1 MKVNR
6 EDSINFKPQKNS
18 SLMLGIIF
26 VAILGAVLFLLLR
39 SEQTSTK
46 IDSTSASLDDRLS
59 KIEDQLLMLDE
70 VNSDSLIEVGAELQF
85 LDKEIRKL
93 WDLSNKRNKVNIEK
107 LTKSLNELIQKY
119 NKTDKEIDD
128 AIASINT
135 ELNNLTQSIENQPDL
150 SGTVSQSESEI
161 RSLKRQ
167 ILFIEESVQALE
179 AGSIFIVVLPIIL
192 SGMTYNAFNFNRM
205 KEFYIFLILTFV
217 SILIALSLLGVL

>member
-1 MKVNR
+1 MKVSR

-59 KIEDQLLMLDE
+59 KIENQLLMLDE

-128 AIASINT
+128 AIAIINT
-135 ELNNLTQSIENQPDL
+135 ELNNITQLIENQPDL
-150 SGTVSQSESEI
+150 SGTVSQSEIEI

-167 ILFIEESVQALE
+167 LLFIEESVQALE
-179 AGSIFIVVLPIIL
+179 AYRTQNNQILLEIQNSINNEVVID
-192 SGMTYNAFNFNRM
+192 
-205 KEFYIFLILTFV
+205 E
-217 SILIALSLLGVL
+217 

>member
-1 MKVNR
+1 MKVSR

-18 SLMLGIIF
+18 SLMLGMIF
-26 VAILGAVLFLLLR
+26 AAILGSVLFLLLR

-46 IDSTSASLDDRLS
+46 IDSTSASLDERLS

-119 NKTDKEIDD
+119 NKTDREIDD

-135 ELNNLTQSIENQPDL
+135 ELNNLSESIENMPDL
-150 SGTVSQSESEI
+150 SGTVNQSETEI

-179 AGSIFIVVLPIIL
+179 AYRTQNNQILLEIQNSINNDDVVD
-192 SGMTYNAFNFNRM
+192 
-205 KEFYIFLILTFV
+205 E
-217 SILIALSLLGVL
+217 

>member
-1 MKVNR
+1 MKVSR

-59 KIEDQLLMLDE
+59 KIENQLLMLDE

-128 AIASINT
+128 AIAIINT
-135 ELNNLTQSIENQPDL
+135 ELNNITQLIENQPDL
-150 SGTVSQSESEI
+150 SGTVSQSEIEI

-179 AGSIFIVVLPIIL
+179 AYRTQNNQILLEIQNSINNEVVI
-192 SGMTYNAFNFNRM
+192 N
-205 KEFYIFLILTFV
+205 E
-217 SILIALSLLGVL
+217 

>member
-1 MKVNR
+1 MKVSR
-6 EDSINFKPQKNS
+6 EDSINFKPQKNN

-26 VAILGAVLFLLLR
+26 VAILGSVLFLLLR

-59 KIEDQLLMLDE
+59 KIENQLLMLDE

-128 AIASINT
+128 AIAIINT
-135 ELNNLTQSIENQPDL
+135 ELNNITQLIENQPDL
-150 SGTVSQSESEI
+150 SGTVSQSEIEI

-179 AGSIFIVVLPIIL
+179 AYRTQNNQILLEIQNSINNEVVID
-192 SGMTYNAFNFNRM
+192 
-205 KEFYIFLILTFV
+205 E
-217 SILIALSLLGVL
+217 

>member
-1 MKVNR
+1 MKVSR

-26 VAILGAVLFLLLR
+26 VGILGAVLFLLLR

-150 SGTVSQSESEI
+150 SGTVSQSEVEI

-179 AGSIFIVVLPIIL
+179 AYRTQNNQILLEIQNSINNEVVID
-192 SGMTYNAFNFNRM
+192 
-205 KEFYIFLILTFV
+205 E
-217 SILIALSLLGVL
+217 

>member
-1 MKVNR
+1 MKVSR

-150 SGTVSQSESEI
+150 TGTVSQSEAEI

-179 AGSIFIVVLPIIL
+179 AYRTQNNQILLEIQNSINNEVVID
-192 SGMTYNAFNFNRM
+192 
-205 KEFYIFLILTFV
+205 E
-217 SILIALSLLGVL
+217 

>member
-1 MKVNR
+1 MKVSR

-46 IDSTSASLDDRLS
+46 IDSTSASLDERLS

-107 LTKSLNELIQKY
+107 LNKSLNELIQKY
-119 NKTDKEIDD
+119 NKTDREIDD

-135 ELNNLTQSIENQPDL
+135 ELNNLSQSIENMPDL
-150 SGTVSQSESEI
+150 SGTVNQSETEI

-179 AGSIFIVVLPIIL
+179 AYRTQNNQILLEIQNSINNDDVVD
-192 SGMTYNAFNFNRM
+192 
-205 KEFYIFLILTFV
+205 E
-217 SILIALSLLGVL
+217 

>member
-70 VNSDSLIEVGAELQF
+70 VNSDSLIEVGAEIQF

-179 AGSIFIVVLPIIL
+179 AYRTQNNQILLEIQNSINNEVVID
-192 SGMTYNAFNFNRM
+192 
-205 KEFYIFLILTFV
+205 E
-217 SILIALSLLGVL
+217 

>member
-1 MKVNR
+1 MKVSR

-59 KIEDQLLMLDE
+59 KIENQLLMLDE

-128 AIASINT
+128 AIAIINT
-135 ELNNLTQSIENQPDL
+135 ELNNITQLIENQPDL
-150 SGTVSQSESEI
+150 SGTVSQSEIEI
-161 RSLKRQ
+161 RSIKRQ
-167 ILFIEESVQALE
+167 ILFIEESLQALE
-179 AGSIFIVVLPIIL
+179 AYRTQNNQILMEIQNSINNEVVID
-192 SGMTYNAFNFNRM
+192 
-205 KEFYIFLILTFV
+205 E
-217 SILIALSLLGVL
+217 

>member
-1 MKVNR
+1 MKVSR

-46 IDSTSASLDDRLS
+46 IDSTSATLDDRLS
-59 KIEDQLLMLDE
+59 KIENQLLMLDE

-128 AIASINT
+128 AIAIINT
-135 ELNNLTQSIENQPDL
+135 ELNNITQLIENQPDL
-150 SGTVSQSESEI
+150 SGTVSQSEIEI

-179 AGSIFIVVLPIIL
+179 AYRTQNNQILLEIQNSINNEVVID
-192 SGMTYNAFNFNRM
+192 
-205 KEFYIFLILTFV
+205 E
-217 SILIALSLLGVL
+217 

>member
-179 AGSIFIVVLPIIL
+179 AYRTQNNQILLEIQNSINNEDVID
-192 SGMTYNAFNFNRM
+192 
-205 KEFYIFLILTFV
+205 E
-217 SILIALSLLGVL
+217 

>member
-1 MKVNR
+1 MKVSR

-26 VAILGAVLFLLLR
+26 VAILGTVLFLLLR

-46 IDSTSASLDDRLS
+46 IDSTSASLDERLS
-59 KIEDQLLMLDE
+59 KIENQLLMLDE

-128 AIASINT
+128 AIAIINT
-135 ELNNLTQSIENQPDL
+135 ELNNITQVIENQPDL
-150 SGTVSQSESEI
+150 SGTVSQSEIEI

-179 AGSIFIVVLPIIL
+179 AYRTQNNQILLEIQNSINNEVVID
-192 SGMTYNAFNFNRM
+192 
-205 KEFYIFLILTFV
+205 E
-217 SILIALSLLGVL
+217 

>member
-1 MKVNR
+1 MKVSR

-135 ELNNLTQSIENQPDL
+135 ELNNLTQLIENQPDL
-150 SGTVSQSESEI
+150 SGTVSQSEAEI

-179 AGSIFIVVLPIIL
+179 AYRTQNNQILLEIQNSINNEVVID
-192 SGMTYNAFNFNRM
+192 
-205 KEFYIFLILTFV
+205 E
-217 SILIALSLLGVL
+217 

>member
-1 MKVNR
+1 MKVSR

-26 VAILGAVLFLLLR
+26 VVILGAVLFLLLR

-59 KIEDQLLMLDE
+59 KIENQLLMLDE

-128 AIASINT
+128 AIAIINT
-135 ELNNLTQSIENQPDL
+135 ELNNITQLIENQPDL
-150 SGTVSQSESEI
+150 TGTVSQSEIEI

-179 AGSIFIVVLPIIL
+179 AYRTQNNQILLEIQNSINNEVVID
-192 SGMTYNAFNFNRM
+192 
-205 KEFYIFLILTFV
+205 E
-217 SILIALSLLGVL
+217 

>member
-1 MKVNR
+1 MKVSR

-46 IDSTSASLDDRLS
+46 IDSTSALLDDRLS

-150 SGTVSQSESEI
+150 SGTVSQSEAEI

-179 AGSIFIVVLPIIL
+179 AYRTQNNQILLEIQNSINNEVVID
-192 SGMTYNAFNFNRM
+192 
-205 KEFYIFLILTFV
+205 E
-217 SILIALSLLGVL
+217 

>member
-1 MKVNR
+1 MKVSR

-150 SGTVSQSESEI
+150 SGTVSQSEVEI
-161 RSLKRQ
+161 KSLKRQ

-179 AGSIFIVVLPIIL
+179 AYRTQNNQILLEIQNSINNEVVID
-192 SGMTYNAFNFNRM
+192 
-205 KEFYIFLILTFV
+205 E
-217 SILIALSLLGVL
+217 

>member
-1 MKVNR
+1 MKVSR
-6 EDSINFKPQKNS
+6 EDSINFKPKKNS

-59 KIEDQLLMLDE
+59 KIENQLLMLDE

-85 LDKEIRKL
+85 LDKEVRKL

-128 AIASINT
+128 AIAIINT
-135 ELNNLTQSIENQPDL
+135 ELNNITQLIENQPDL
-150 SGTVSQSESEI
+150 SGTVSQSEIEI

-167 ILFIEESVQALE
+167 ILFIEESLQALE
-179 AGSIFIVVLPIIL
+179 AYRTQNNQILLEIQNSINNEVDID
-192 SGMTYNAFNFNRM
+192 
-205 KEFYIFLILTFV
+205 E
-217 SILIALSLLGVL
+217 

>member
-1 MKVNR
+1 MKVSR

-93 WDLSNKRNKVNIEK
+93 WDLSNKRNRVNIEK

-150 SGTVSQSESEI
+150 SGTVSQSEAEI

-179 AGSIFIVVLPIIL
+179 AYRTQNNQILLEIQNSINNEVVID
-192 SGMTYNAFNFNRM
+192 
-205 KEFYIFLILTFV
+205 E
-217 SILIALSLLGVL
+217 

>member
-1 MKVNR
+1 MKVSR

-150 SGTVSQSESEI
+150 SGTVSQSEAEI

-179 AGSIFIVVLPIIL
+179 AYRTQNNQILLEIQNSINNEVVI
-192 SGMTYNAFNFNRM
+192 N
-205 KEFYIFLILTFV
+205 E
-217 SILIALSLLGVL
+217 

>member
-1 MKVNR
+1 MKVSR

-107 LTKSLNELIQKY
+107 LSKSLNELIQKY

-150 SGTVSQSESEI
+150 SGSVSQSEAEI

-179 AGSIFIVVLPIIL
+179 AYRTQNNQILLEIQNSINNEVVID
-192 SGMTYNAFNFNRM
+192 
-205 KEFYIFLILTFV
+205 E
-217 SILIALSLLGVL
+217 

>member
-1 MKVNR
+1 MKVSR

-26 VAILGAVLFLLLR
+26 VVILGAVLFLLLR

-93 WDLSNKRNKVNIEK
+93 WDLSNKRNKVNIER

-128 AIASINT
+128 AIASLNT
-135 ELNNLTQSIENQPDL
+135 ELNNITQLIENMPDL
-150 SGTVSQSESEI
+150 SGTVSQSETEI

-167 ILFIEESVQALE
+167 ILFFEESVQALE
-179 AGSIFIVVLPIIL
+179 AYRTQNNQILLEIQNSINNEVVID
-192 SGMTYNAFNFNRM
+192 
-205 KEFYIFLILTFV
+205 E
-217 SILIALSLLGVL
+217 

>member
-1 MKVNR
+1 MKVSR

-70 VNSDSLIEVGAELQF
+70 VNSDSLIEVGAELQ
-85 LDKEIRKL
+85 
-93 WDLSNKRNKVNIEK
+93 K

-150 SGTVSQSESEI
+150 SGTVSQSEAEI

-179 AGSIFIVVLPIIL
+179 AYRTQNNQILLEIQNSINNEVVID
-192 SGMTYNAFNFNRM
+192 
-205 KEFYIFLILTFV
+205 E
-217 SILIALSLLGVL
+217 

>member
-1 MKVNR
+1 MKVSR

-150 SGTVSQSESEI
+150 SGTVSQSEAEI

-179 AGSIFIVVLPIIL
+179 AYKTQNNQILLEIQNSINNEVVID
-192 SGMTYNAFNFNRM
+192 
-205 KEFYIFLILTFV
+205 E
-217 SILIALSLLGVL
+217 

>member
-1 MKVNR
+1 MKVSR

-59 KIEDQLLMLDE
+59 KIENQLLMLDE

-85 LDKEIRKL
+85 LDKEVRKL

-128 AIASINT
+128 AIAIINT
-135 ELNNLTQSIENQPDL
+135 ELNNITQLIDNQPDL
-150 SGTVSQSESEI
+150 SGTVSQSEIEI

-179 AGSIFIVVLPIIL
+179 AYRTQNNQILLEIQNSINNEVVID
-192 SGMTYNAFNFNRM
+192 
-205 KEFYIFLILTFV
+205 E
-217 SILIALSLLGVL
+217 

>member
-1 MKVNR
+1 MKVSR

-18 SLMLGIIF
+18 SLMLGMIF
-26 VAILGAVLFLLLR
+26 AAILGSVLFLLLR

-46 IDSTSASLDDRLS
+46 IDSTSASLDERLS

-70 VNSDSLIEVGAELQF
+70 VNSDSLIEVGVELQF

-119 NKTDKEIDD
+119 NKTDREIDD

-135 ELNNLTQSIENQPDL
+135 ELNNLSQSIENMPDL
-150 SGTVSQSESEI
+150 SGTVNQSETEI

-179 AGSIFIVVLPIIL
+179 AYRTQNNQILLEIQNSINNDDVVD
-192 SGMTYNAFNFNRM
+192 
-205 KEFYIFLILTFV
+205 E
-217 SILIALSLLGVL
+217 

>member
-1 MKVNR
+1 MKVSR

-128 AIASINT
+128 SIAIINT
-135 ELNNLTQSIENQPDL
+135 ELNNITQLIENQPDL
-150 SGTVSQSESEI
+150 SGTVSQSEIEI

-179 AGSIFIVVLPIIL
+179 AYRTQNNQILLEIQNSINNEVVID
-192 SGMTYNAFNFNRM
+192 
-205 KEFYIFLILTFV
+205 E
-217 SILIALSLLGVL
+217 

>member
-1 MKVNR
+1 MKVSR

-18 SLMLGIIF
+18 SLMLGMIF
-26 VAILGAVLFLLLR
+26 AAILGSVLFLLLR

-46 IDSTSASLDDRLS
+46 IDSTSASLDERLS

-119 NKTDKEIDD
+119 NKTDREIDD
-128 AIASINT
+128 AIAFINT
-135 ELNNLTQSIENQPDL
+135 ELNNLSQSIENMPDL
-150 SGTVSQSESEI
+150 SGTVNQSETEI

-179 AGSIFIVVLPIIL
+179 AYRTQNNQILLEIQNSINNDDVVD
-192 SGMTYNAFNFNRM
+192 
-205 KEFYIFLILTFV
+205 E
-217 SILIALSLLGVL
+217 

>member
-1 MKVNR
+1 MKVSR

-150 SGTVSQSESEI
+150 SGTVSQSEVEI

-179 AGSIFIVVLPIIL
+179 AYRTQNNQILLEIQNSINNEVIID
-192 SGMTYNAFNFNRM
+192 
-205 KEFYIFLILTFV
+205 E
-217 SILIALSLLGVL
+217 

>member
-1 MKVNR
+1 MKVSR

-107 LTKSLNELIQKY
+107 VTKTLNELIQKY

-150 SGTVSQSESEI
+150 SGTVSKSETEI

-179 AGSIFIVVLPIIL
+179 AYRTQNNQILLEIQNSINNEVV
-192 SGMTYNAFNFNRM
+192 TD
-205 KEFYIFLILTFV
+205 E
-217 SILIALSLLGVL
+217 

>member
-1 MKVNR
+1 MKVSR

-70 VNSDSLIEVGAELQF
+70 VNSESLIEVGAELQF

-150 SGTVSQSESEI
+150 SGTVSQSETEI

-179 AGSIFIVVLPIIL
+179 AYRTQNNQILLEIQNSINNEVVID
-192 SGMTYNAFNFNRM
+192 
-205 KEFYIFLILTFV
+205 E
-217 SILIALSLLGVL
+217 

>member
-1 MKVNR
+1 MKVSR

-26 VAILGAVLFLLLR
+26 VAILGAVLFLILR

-150 SGTVSQSESEI
+150 SGSVSQSEAEI

-179 AGSIFIVVLPIIL
+179 AYRTQNNQILLEIQKSINNEVVID
-192 SGMTYNAFNFNRM
+192 
-205 KEFYIFLILTFV
+205 E
-217 SILIALSLLGVL
+217 

>member
-1 MKVNR
+1 MKVSR

-59 KIEDQLLMLDE
+59 KIENQLLMLDE

-128 AIASINT
+128 AIAIINT
-135 ELNNLTQSIENQPDL
+135 ELNNITQLIESQPDL
-150 SGTVSQSESEI
+150 SGTVSQSEIEI

-179 AGSIFIVVLPIIL
+179 AYRTQNNQILLEIQNSINNEVVID
-192 SGMTYNAFNFNRM
+192 
-205 KEFYIFLILTFV
+205 E
-217 SILIALSLLGVL
+217 

>member
-1 MKVNR
+1 MKVSR

-107 LTKSLNELIQKY
+107 LTNSLNELIQKY

-150 SGTVSQSESEI
+150 SGTVSQSEAEI

-179 AGSIFIVVLPIIL
+179 AYRTQNNQILLEIQNSINNEVVID
-192 SGMTYNAFNFNRM
+192 
-205 KEFYIFLILTFV
+205 E
-217 SILIALSLLGVL
+217 

>member
-1 MKVNR
+1 MKVSR

-59 KIEDQLLMLDE
+59 KIENQLLMLDE
-70 VNSDSLIEVGAELQF
+70 VNSDSLIEVGAEIQF

-93 WDLSNKRNKVNIEK
+93 WDLSNKRNKANIEK

-135 ELNNLTQSIENQPDL
+135 ELNDLTQSIENQPDL
-150 SGTVSQSESEI
+150 SGTVSQSEAEI
-161 RSLKRQ
+161 KSLKRQ

-179 AGSIFIVVLPIIL
+179 AYRTQNNQILLEIQNSINNEVVID
-192 SGMTYNAFNFNRM
+192 
-205 KEFYIFLILTFV
+205 E
-217 SILIALSLLGVL
+217 

>member
-1 MKVNR
+1 MKVSR
-6 EDSINFKPQKNS
+6 EDSINFKPKKNS

-59 KIEDQLLMLDE
+59 KIENQLLMLDE

-85 LDKEIRKL
+85 LDKEVRKL

-128 AIASINT
+128 AIAIINT
-135 ELNNLTQSIENQPDL
+135 ELNNITQLIENQPDL
-150 SGTVSQSESEI
+150 SGTVSQSEIEI

-179 AGSIFIVVLPIIL
+179 AYRTQNNQILLEIQTSINNEVVI
-192 SGMTYNAFNFNRM
+192 N
-205 KEFYIFLILTFV
+205 E
-217 SILIALSLLGVL
+217 

>member
-6 EDSINFKPQKNS
+6 EDSINFKPRKNS

-26 VAILGAVLFLLLR
+26 VAILGAVLLLLLR

-150 SGTVSQSESEI
+150 SGTVSQSEAEI

-179 AGSIFIVVLPIIL
+179 AYRTQNNQILLEIQNSINNEVVID
-192 SGMTYNAFNFNRM
+192 
-205 KEFYIFLILTFV
+205 E
-217 SILIALSLLGVL
+217 

>member
-1 MKVNR
+1 MKVSR

-150 SGTVSQSESEI
+150 SGTVSQSEAEI

-167 ILFIEESVQALE
+167 ILFLEESVQALE
-179 AGSIFIVVLPIIL
+179 AYRTQNNQILLEIQNSINNEVVID
-192 SGMTYNAFNFNRM
+192 
-205 KEFYIFLILTFV
+205 E
-217 SILIALSLLGVL
+217 

>member
-1 MKVNR
+1 MKVSR

-59 KIEDQLLMLDE
+59 KIENQLLMLDE

-119 NKTDKEIDD
+119 SKTDKEIDD
-128 AIASINT
+128 AIAIINT
-135 ELNNLTQSIENQPDL
+135 ELNNITQLIENQPDL
-150 SGTVSQSESEI
+150 SGTVSQSEIEI

-179 AGSIFIVVLPIIL
+179 AYRTQNNQILLEIQNSINNEVVID
-192 SGMTYNAFNFNRM
+192 
-205 KEFYIFLILTFV
+205 E
-217 SILIALSLLGVL
+217 

>member
-1 MKVNR
+1 MKVSR

-128 AIASINT
+128 AIASINS

-150 SGTVSQSESEI
+150 SGTVSQSEAEI

-179 AGSIFIVVLPIIL
+179 AYRTQNNQILLEIQNSINNEVVID
-192 SGMTYNAFNFNRM
+192 
-205 KEFYIFLILTFV
+205 E
-217 SILIALSLLGVL
+217 

>member
-1 MKVNR
+1 MKVSR

-70 VNSDSLIEVGAELQF
+70 VNSDSLIEVGAEIQF

-150 SGTVSQSESEI
+150 SGTVSESEAEI

-179 AGSIFIVVLPIIL
+179 AYRTQNNQILLEIQNSINNEVVID
-192 SGMTYNAFNFNRM
+192 
-205 KEFYIFLILTFV
+205 E
-217 SILIALSLLGVL
+217 